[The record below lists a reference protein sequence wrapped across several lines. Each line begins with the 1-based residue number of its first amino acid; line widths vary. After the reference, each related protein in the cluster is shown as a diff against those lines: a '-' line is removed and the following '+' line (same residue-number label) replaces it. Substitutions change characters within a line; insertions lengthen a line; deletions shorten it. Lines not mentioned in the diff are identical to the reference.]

1 MTNPLAAFAGLD
13 LRVGTVRS
21 ARVNEGAR
29 AAAYVLEI
37 DLGPELG
44 LRTSSAQVTA
54 NHAADELAGRQVIV
68 LCGLEPRRV
77 AGVRSEVLVLAAVCP
92 ERGNVLL
99 APSSPVADGSSI
111 A

>member
-13 LRVGTVRS
+13 LRAGTVRS
-21 ARVNEGAR
+21 ARLNEGAR
-29 AAAYVLEI
+29 DAAYVLEI

-54 NHAADELAGRQVIV
+54 NHTADELVGRQVIV
-68 LCGLEPRRV
+68 LCGLESKRV

-99 APSSPVADGSSI
+99 APSSAVADGSSI